1 MKQYA
6 RRSLWSLLI
15 TALALVLAG
24 QLVARSVVPTAE
36 DTSHP
41 HVDGDQGTHLDWVW
55 RFRPQTF
62 QAGRARASLIVLADI
77 AAVERGPDLVGIH
90 PEEPTGET
98 RYGTQRITL
107 NVLKVYSG
115 QATLG
120 QPLTLYQ
127 SGGRSDTD
135 SRPLFALGSPPYQQG
150 ERYVLLLEPAGEED
164 LFRIIAPEGRYRIG
178 QGGVSPMVDNAV
190 TQELRGKPLQ
200 YLEQRLSAP

>member
-15 TALALVLAG
+15 IALGLVLAG
-24 QLVARSVVPTAE
+24 QLVARRIVPTAE
-36 DTSHP
+36 DTGHP
-41 HVDGDQGTHLDWVW
+41 HIRGDQDAHLDWVW

-77 AAVERGPDLVGIH
+77 AAVERGPDLVGTH

-98 RYGTQRITL
+98 RYGTHRITL

-115 QATLG
+115 QATPG

-127 SGGRSDTD
+127 TGGRSDTD
-135 SRPLFALGSPPYQQG
+135 PRPLFALENPAYRQG
-150 ERYVLLLEPAGEED
+150 ERYVLLLESAGEED

-190 TQELRGKPLQ
+190 TRELRGKPLQ
-200 YLEQRLSAP
+200 YLEQRLTAP